1 MPPSL
6 VILTGASGS
15 GKTTLARAIED
26 RYPGEFNVLYFDS
39 IGVPSSGE
47 MTRWGDG
54 HRPGGA
60 WQRAM
65 TLQWFEKLAPMLRSG
80 RSVLFEGEMRPAFI
94 QEALEASTVIPA
106 HVILLD
112 CDEHTRSERLVTG
125 RAQPDLSNQDM
136 FAWADYLR
144 GEALEAGY
152 EILDTGRT
160 PFPEC
165 VEHIVSRLR
174 MP

>member
-1 MPPSL
+1 MPASL

-26 RYPGEFNVLYFDS
+26 RHAGEFRVIYFDS
-39 IGVPSSGE
+39 IGVPSSEE
-47 MTRWGDG
+47 MMKWGDG
-54 HRPGGA
+54 HQPGGA

-65 TLQWFEKLAPMLRSG
+65 TLQWFEKLAPLLRSG
-80 RSVLFEGEMRPAFI
+80 RPVLFEGQMRPAFI
-94 QEALEASTVIPA
+94 QEALEAPTTIRA
-106 HVILLD
+106 EVILLD
-112 CDEHTRSERLVTG
+112 CDEYTRSERLVTG

-144 GEALEAGY
+144 GEALKAGY
-152 EILDTGRT
+152 EILDTGNT
-160 PFPEC
+160 PFSGC